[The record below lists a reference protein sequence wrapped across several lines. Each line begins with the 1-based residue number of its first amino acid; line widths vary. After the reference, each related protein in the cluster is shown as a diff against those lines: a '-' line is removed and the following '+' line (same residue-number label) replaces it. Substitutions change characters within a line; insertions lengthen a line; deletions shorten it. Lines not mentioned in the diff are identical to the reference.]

1 MNKEGHGAWHVN
13 FNLNKILWTL
23 FEHFVSIDSRPTNP
37 RSWTITWIFPAHAN
51 ASADSIS
58 FAVLQTQLR
67 QCTWHIKKSL
77 QLDIWSRRE
86 SDSPLMMWIL
96 PKLQSLHRALMK
108 VWWCLSLLKRRHLPH
123 PRWRLSSYKGQN
135 YSVSWLAL
143 LANYYLLKLSG
154 GINTYDSCEMSQRSE
169 LMLRV
174 QKCNKKGHAR

>member
-1 MNKEGHGAWHVN
+1 MCSLFPSVLRYPWSWSRTELGRRNSINYRVILKISGQVRRKPWNWGQIRRFFGLEFQVFVIKSAAKASNK
-13 FNLNKILWTL
+13 
-23 FEHFVSIDSRPTNP
+23 
-37 RSWTITWIFPAHAN
+37 
-51 ASADSIS
+51 
-58 FAVLQTQLR
+58 
-67 QCTWHIKKSL
+67 KKSL